1 MKIGIASWGFI
12 LGFLIR
18 YRKEVKM
25 TYTTIKSEL
34 KEFAN
39 KKVAYMRAYI
49 ELQEQMKGQVSGGM
63 LGSKQAEI
71 KLSDLKSEG
80 EAYSRKTYEK
90 ILADIEQERTKQM
103 QALEEKEESVTAD
116 DVAELMLIESTKNI
130 SREEFEQYL
139 EKYKNKP
146 LAIKKLSEIARSNT
160 DLIFVDYEKYNQK
173 ERIEKLTD
181 FLKQQVATFHGQLQI
196 NGDKIQLAVANVSV
210 KPDEMAIDRYFEEN
224 GL

>member
-1 MKIGIASWGFI
+1 
-12 LGFLIR
+12 
-18 YRKEVKM
+18 M
-25 TYTTIKSEL
+25 TYTTIKNEL
-34 KEFAN
+34 KAFAN
-39 KKVAYMRAYI
+39 KKVDYMRAYI
-49 ELQEQMKGQVSGGM
+49 ELQEQMKEQVSEGM

-80 EAYSRKTYEK
+80 EAYSRKTYDK
-90 ILADIEQERTKQM
+90 ILTDIENERTKQL

-146 LAIKKLSEIARSNT
+146 LAIKKLSEIAKSNT
-160 DLIFVDYEKYNQK
+160 DLIFVDYEKFNQK
-173 ERIEKLTD
+173 EHIEKLTD
-181 FLKQQVATFHGQLQI
+181 FLKQQVATFHGQFQI